1 MSMLKQNQVVI
12 AEDDQDISYTI
23 RSYFERV
30 FGLSV
35 ACTDSVDEILHLV
48 LRTRASVLIMDL
60 ELADGDATPVL
71 EDVAGIEGL
80 IVVIL
85 TGTWKRRQESRLLEE
100 GAYVVMRKPQ
110 KARAIWQQVL
120 NLRRTG
126 QKSTRASLVTVP
138 GKDSYL
144 DMAKGVVVVEG
155 GRKVYLAD
163 IQREILDVLAKGMS
177 APNADMAAQAQDE
190 SEGWVRRRKI
200 IRSVYGEDESL
211 KSVEGSFW
219 YQMREVKKRLE
230 ECVGGE
236 DCQDVIENKRV
247 GRSESYYRLNPNL
260 FRLMRREKV

>member
-1 MSMLKQNQVVI
+1 MSTLKQNQVVI
-12 AEDDQDISYTI
+12 AEDDQDISYMI
-23 RSYFERV
+23 QSYFERV

-35 ACTDSVDEILHLV
+35 QVTDSVDEILPLV

-60 ELADGDATPVL
+60 ELSDGDATPVL

-85 TGTWKRRQESRLLEE
+85 TGTWKRCQESKLLEE

-126 QKSTRASLVTVP
+126 QKTSRPSLVKVR
-138 GKDSYL
+138 GKDSYY
-144 DMAKGVVVVEG
+144 DMNKGVVVTK
-155 GRKVYLAD
+155 GRRTIYLAD
-163 IQREILDVLAKGMS
+163 TQREILDLLAKGLS
-177 APNADMAAQAQDE
+177 AQSEDMTEQTQDE
-190 SEGWVRRRKI
+190 SEGWVRRRNI

-230 ECVGGE
+230 DCVGGQ
-236 DCQDVIENKRV
+236 DGQDVIENKRV
-247 GRSESYYRLNPNL
+247 GRSVSYYRLNPNL
-260 FRLMRREKV
+260 FRLTMKEKV